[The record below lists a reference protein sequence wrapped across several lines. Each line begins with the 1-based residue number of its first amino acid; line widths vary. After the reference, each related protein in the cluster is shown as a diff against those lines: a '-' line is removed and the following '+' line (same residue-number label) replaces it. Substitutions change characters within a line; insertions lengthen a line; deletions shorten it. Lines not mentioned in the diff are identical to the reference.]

1 MATYTHFNG
10 AVDPSL
16 EDLFFGGFS
25 ISLASSTSVVV
36 TRSDGTTI
44 TLAGTGFGQTYDPST
59 GFTYSGTVT
68 SVAIADANGSPV
80 GSITG
85 ESVSLPNLFI
95 PNGTEQPYAISSSL
109 FTGNDTLLGNNGDE
123 HLNGGAGND
132 IINGFGGA
140 NRIDGGAG
148 FDIANINTSWT
159 AASFQHNNDGS
170 WTIGFNGGFDLVQN
184 VEAVH
189 FSDATIALREPT
201 HDDFGGVGRSS
212 ALFYNPTNGNTGDFK
227 SSGAFNMQFSL
238 STPYKPVGTGDFN
251 GDGTSDI
258 AVVSSST
265 GGVSI
270 IEEKQNNL
278 YTVATAGGSSTSY
291 SGVGVGDFNG
301 DGLSDV
307 LFRNNAT
314 GDFGFNQTS
323 ASGGS
328 IAGANYVAIGGSSNS
343 YQVKGVGDF
352 NGDSISDIL
361 FRNDATGDM
370 GFVFMKAG
378 GTSTG
383 YQPIGGSSTAFS
395 VVGAGDFNGDGTTD
409 ILFRN
414 NTTGD
419 FGFDQINSG
428 VNSGYHALG
437 GSSNAFHVAT
447 VGDFNGDGTAD
458 IMFRNATT
466 GENGY
471 YEIHNGALGA
481 WHQMQTVDPAYAIV
495 V

>member
-1 MATYTHFNG
+1 MATYTHYNT

-16 EDLFFGGFS
+16 ENLFFGGFS

-36 TRSDGTTI
+36 TRSDGMVI
-44 TLAGTGFGQTYDPST
+44 TLTGTGFSQSYDQNL
-59 GFTYSGTVT
+59 GYTYSGTVT

-80 GSITG
+80 GGITG
-85 ESVSLPNLFI
+85 ESVSLADIFI
-95 PNGTEQPYAISSSL
+95 PNGTEQPYALTGSL
-109 FTGNDTLLGNNGDE
+109 FTGSDTLLGNNGDE
-123 HLNGGAGND
+123 HLNGGSGND
-132 IINGFGGA
+132 IVNGFGGA

-148 FDIANINTSWT
+148 FDIVNINASWT
-159 AASFQHNNDGS
+159 TASFQHNADGS

-184 VEAVH
+184 VESVH

-201 HDDFGGVGRSS
+201 HDDFGGLGHSN
-212 ALFYNPTNGNTGDFK
+212 ALFYNPANGAVSDFAA
-227 SSGAFNMQFSL
+227 SGTLKLQFFLGASYNL
-238 STPYKPVGTGDFN
+238 VGTGDFN
-251 GDGTSDI
+251 GDGTTDI
-258 AVVSSST
+258 AARSPSA

-270 IEEKQNNL
+270 IEEKQNNANS
-278 YTVATAGGSSTSY
+278 VWTAGGSSASY
-291 SGVGVGDFNG
+291 SAVGVGDFNG

-307 LFRNNAT
+307 LFRNNST
-314 GDFGFNQTS
+314 GDFGYNQTS
-323 ASGGS
+323 ASGGHVT
-328 IAGANYVAIGGSSNS
+328 GAAYVPIGGSSNS
-343 YQVKGVGDF
+343 YQVEAVGDF
-352 NGDSISDIL
+352 NGDSVSDIL

-383 YQPIGGSSTAFS
+383 YQPIGGSSPAFS

-414 NTTGD
+414 NSTGD
-419 FGFDQINSG
+419 FGFDQINNG
-428 VNSGYHALG
+428 VNTGYHALG
-437 GSSNAFHVAT
+437 GSSSAFHVAT

-471 YEIHNGALGA
+471 YELHNGVLGA
-481 WHQMQTVDPAYAIV
+481 WHQVQTVDPAYTIV